1 VCLSLFAFG
10 KLEKLSIVK
19 SQTFKGYLM
28 HVVGS
33 KLQSYKDLMLL
44 SLHLIR

>member
-19 SQTFKGYLM
+19 SLNIMGNYYFTR
-28 HVVGS
+28 VTI
-33 KLQSYKDLMLL
+33 LL
-44 SLHLIR
+44 ECQCT